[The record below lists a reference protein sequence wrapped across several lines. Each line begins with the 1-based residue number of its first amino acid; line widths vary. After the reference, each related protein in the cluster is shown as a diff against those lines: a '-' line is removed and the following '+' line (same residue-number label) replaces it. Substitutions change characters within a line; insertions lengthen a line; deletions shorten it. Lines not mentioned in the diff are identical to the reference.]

1 MKHTVVIQ
9 YTVPAKCYSRKT
21 KDISKNI
28 LNYVAK
34 DPKYITQTLKNNHK
48 KINSSCKTETQT
60 LLPEF
65 LLQNHQM
72 QGLSLPE

>member
-28 LNYVAK
+28 PNYVAK
-34 DPKYITQTLKNNHK
+34 DPKYITLKNNHK
-48 KINSSCKTETQT
+48 K
-60 LLPEF
+60 
-65 LLQNHQM
+65 
-72 QGLSLPE
+72 

>member
-1 MKHTVVIQ
+1 MSRLRIRIKAIALSVYLYMHIWMKRTVVIQ

-28 LNYVAK
+28 PNYVAK

-48 KINSSCKTETQT
+48 K
-60 LLPEF
+60 
-65 LLQNHQM
+65 
-72 QGLSLPE
+72 